1 MNLALLFFITSII
14 YSSVGFGGGS
24 TYLALMLLWGIS
36 YAIFPVIALMCNI
49 IVVSGNCFNY
59 IRRGNYNINF
69 LAPFLVGSIPFA
81 YFGGT
86 LLIDKYIFELL
97 LFTVLLIAGVLILFN
112 FKTYDDNIEN
122 YRSLPKFF
130 CFIIGSIL
138 GFVSGIVGIGG
149 GIFLSPI
156 LFLLRAERPK
166 IIITS
171 ASIFILINSVSGI
184 FGQLTKYG
192 IINEIFN
199 FWYLYLAV
207 FVGGQIGNY
216 LSIKII
222 PTRILAMITSVLVIA
237 VALRIGFKIF

>member
-1 MNLALLFFITSII
+1 M
-14 YSSVGFGGGS
+14 
-24 TYLALMLLWGIS
+24 
-36 YAIFPVIALMCNI
+36 
-49 IVVSGNCFNY
+49 
-59 IRRGNYNINF
+59 
-69 LAPFLVGSIPFA
+69 
-81 YFGGT
+81 
-86 LLIDKYIFELL
+86 
-97 LFTVLLIAGVLILFN
+97 IAGVLILFN

-122 YRSLPKFF
+122 YRSLPKFI

-138 GFVSGIVGIGG
+138 GFISGIVGIGG

-199 FWYLYLAV
+199 FWYLFLAV

-222 PTRILAMITSVLVIA
+222 PTKILAMITSILVIA

>member
-24 TYLALMLLWGIS
+24 TYLALMLLWGMS

-49 IVVSGNCFNY
+49 IVVSGNCFNN
-59 IRRGNYNINF
+59 IRRVNYNINF

-112 FKTYDDNIEN
+112 FKTYDDNIKN
-122 YRSLPKFF
+122 YKSLPKFI

-138 GFVSGIVGIGG
+138 GFISGVVGIGG

-171 ASIFILINSVSGI
+171 ASIFILINSISGI

-199 FWYLYLAV
+199 FWYLFLAV

-222 PTRILAMITSVLVIA
+222 PTKILAMITSILVIA

>member
-1 MNLALLFFITSII
+1 M
-14 YSSVGFGGGS
+14 
-24 TYLALMLLWGIS
+24 
-36 YAIFPVIALMCNI
+36 
-49 IVVSGNCFNY
+49 
-59 IRRGNYNINF
+59 
-69 LAPFLVGSIPFA
+69 
-81 YFGGT
+81 
-86 LLIDKYIFELL
+86 
-97 LFTVLLIAGVLILFN
+97 VLLIAGVLILFN
-112 FKTYDDNIEN
+112 FKTYDDNIKN
-122 YRSLPKFF
+122 YKSLPKFI

-138 GFVSGIVGIGG
+138 GFISGVVGIGG

-171 ASIFILINSVSGI
+171 ASIFILINSISGI

-199 FWYLYLAV
+199 FWYLFLAV

>member
-1 MNLALLFFITSII
+1 MVKL
-14 YSSVGFGGGS
+14 
-24 TYLALMLLWGIS
+24 
-36 YAIFPVIALMCNI
+36 
-49 IVVSGNCFNY
+49 
-59 IRRGNYNINF
+59 
-69 LAPFLVGSIPFA
+69 
-81 YFGGT
+81 FGGT

-122 YRSLPKFF
+122 YRSLPKFI

-138 GFVSGIVGIGG
+138 GFISGIVGIGG

-199 FWYLYLAV
+199 FWYLFLAV
-207 FVGGQIGNY
+207 FIGGQIGNY

>member
-1 MNLALLFFITSII
+1 M
-14 YSSVGFGGGS
+14 
-24 TYLALMLLWGIS
+24 
-36 YAIFPVIALMCNI
+36 
-49 IVVSGNCFNY
+49 
-59 IRRGNYNINF
+59 
-69 LAPFLVGSIPFA
+69 
-81 YFGGT
+81 
-86 LLIDKYIFELL
+86 
-97 LFTVLLIAGVLILFN
+97 IAGVLILFN

-122 YRSLPKFF
+122 YRSLPKFI

-138 GFVSGIVGIGG
+138 GFISGIVGIGG

-199 FWYLYLAV
+199 FWYLFLAV
-207 FVGGQIGNY
+207 FIGGQIGNY

-237 VALRIGFKIF
+237 VALEIGFKIFKQFDL

>member
-1 MNLALLFFITSII
+1 M
-14 YSSVGFGGGS
+14 
-24 TYLALMLLWGIS
+24 
-36 YAIFPVIALMCNI
+36 
-49 IVVSGNCFNY
+49 
-59 IRRGNYNINF
+59 
-69 LAPFLVGSIPFA
+69 
-81 YFGGT
+81 
-86 LLIDKYIFELL
+86 
-97 LFTVLLIAGVLILFN
+97 IAGVLILFN

-122 YRSLPKFF
+122 YRSLPKFI

-138 GFVSGIVGIGG
+138 GFISGIVGIGG

-199 FWYLYLAV
+199 FWYLFLAV
-207 FVGGQIGNY
+207 FIGGQIGNY

-237 VALRIGFKIF
+237 VALRIDLRFFKQFDLKNFQRF

>member
-1 MNLALLFFITSII
+1 MKR
-14 YSSVGFGGGS
+14 
-24 TYLALMLLWGIS
+24 
-36 YAIFPVIALMCNI
+36 FP
-49 IVVSGNCFNY
+49 
-59 IRRGNYNINF
+59 
-69 LAPFLVGSIPFA
+69 
-81 YFGGT
+81 T

-122 YRSLPKFF
+122 YRSLPKFI

-138 GFVSGIVGIGG
+138 GFISGVVGIGG

-199 FWYLYLAV
+199 FWYLFLAV
-207 FVGGQIGNY
+207 FIGGQIGNY

-222 PTRILAMITSVLVIA
+222 PTKILAMITSILVIA

>member
-24 TYLALMLLWGIS
+24 TYLALMLLWGMS

-59 IRRGNYNINF
+59 IRRGNHNINF

-97 LFTVLLIAGVLILFN
+97 LFIVLLIAGVLILFN
-112 FKTYDDNIEN
+112 FKTYDDNIKN
-122 YRSLPKFF
+122 YRSLPKFI

-138 GFVSGIVGIGG
+138 GFISGIVGIGG

-171 ASIFILINSVSGI
+171 ASIFILINSISGI

-199 FWYLYLAV
+199 FWYLFLAV

-222 PTRILAMITSVLVIA
+222 PTKILAMITSILVIA

>member
-59 IRRGNYNINF
+59 IRRGNHNINF

-112 FKTYDDNIEN
+112 FKTYDDNIKN
-122 YRSLPKFF
+122 YKSLPKFI
-130 CFIIGSIL
+130 CFIIGSICL
-138 GFVSGIVGIGG
+138 ELKDLKS
-149 GIFLSPI
+149 
-156 LFLLRAERPK
+156 
-166 IIITS
+166 
-171 ASIFILINSVSGI
+171 
-184 FGQLTKYG
+184 
-192 IINEIFN
+192 
-199 FWYLYLAV
+199 
-207 FVGGQIGNY
+207 
-216 LSIKII
+216 
-222 PTRILAMITSVLVIA
+222 
-237 VALRIGFKIF
+237 